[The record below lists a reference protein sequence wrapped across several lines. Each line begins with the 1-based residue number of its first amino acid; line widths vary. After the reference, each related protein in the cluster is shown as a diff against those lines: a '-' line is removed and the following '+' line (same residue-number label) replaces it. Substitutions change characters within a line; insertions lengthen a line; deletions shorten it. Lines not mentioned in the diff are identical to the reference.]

1 MLTLDD
7 VLEPAPGVVSRES
20 NEELVVVLPREGKFL
35 VLNGTGAEVF
45 RMLDGERSLED
56 ITVALHDQYE
66 AVPLKQIRKDVL
78 AFAKKIIG
86 RDAAQLI
93 KRSE

>member
-66 AVPLKQIRKDVL
+66 AVPFKQIRKDVL
-78 AFAKKIIG
+78 AFAKKILG
-86 RDAAQLI
+86 RDAAQLV

>member
-1 MLTLDD
+1 MVTLDD

-45 RMLDGERSLED
+45 RMLDGERSLEG
-56 ITVALHDQYE
+56 IAVALHEKYGE
-66 AVPLKQIRKDVL
+66 APLEQIREDVI
-78 AFAKKIIG
+78 AFATKILE
-86 RDAAQLI
+86 RDAAQPV
-93 KRSE
+93 EDTG